1 MLVNLRVLIV
11 SFLTNLID
19 LLTFYPRL
27 KKAILFHLG
36 YPPKLVLDI
45 GGNKGQSISF
55 FLRLNKNV
63 KIVSFEPTKSLYNYL
78 IMKYNSFSNVTISNK
93 GISSFSG
100 EKMFYEN
107 YMHLTSSFEKLNY
120 DSDYLK
126 FKTKILGIDINEIIK
141 KEYNVNVVTL
151 SRYINDNISSDID
164 VIKIDVEGHEYE
176 CLKGLFN
183 APLSSNIHLI
193 QLEHHNDDMYE
204 DSISFNEINDIL
216 NRNNFKL
223 IERFKHAF
231 GDFEDL
237 LYKNNMI
244 ETGFD

>member
-1 MLVNLRVLIV
+1 MFVNLRIFIV
-11 SFLTNLID
+11 SFLTYLID

-27 KKAILFHLG
+27 KKTILLNLG
-36 YPPKLVLDI
+36 NPPKLVLDV

-55 FLRLNKNV
+55 FLKLNKHM
-63 KIVSFEPTKSLYNYL
+63 KIVSFEPTKSLYKYL
-78 IMKYNSFSNVTISNK
+78 MTKYNSFSNITISNK
-93 GISSFSG
+93 GISSYSG
-100 EKMFYEN
+100 EKKFYEN
-107 YMHLTSSFEKLNY
+107 HLNLTSSFEKLNY

-126 FKTKILGIDINEIIK
+126 FKTKVLGIDKNEIIK
-141 KEYNVNVVTL
+141 KEYNVKVITL
-151 SRYINDNISSDID
+151 SAYINNNISSDID
-164 VIKIDVEGHEYE
+164 VIKIDVEGHEFE

-183 APLSSNIHLI
+183 TSISSNIHLI

-204 DSISFNEINDIL
+204 NSISFNQINDIL

-237 LYKNNMI
+237 LYKNTMI
-244 ETGFD
+244 